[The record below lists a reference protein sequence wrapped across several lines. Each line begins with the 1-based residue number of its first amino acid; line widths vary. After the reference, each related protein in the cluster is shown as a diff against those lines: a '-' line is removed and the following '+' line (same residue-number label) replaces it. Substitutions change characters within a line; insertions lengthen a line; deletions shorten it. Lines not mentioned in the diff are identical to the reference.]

1 MAVATTGVHKD
12 TAGTSPHP
20 PSLPPPL
27 KWAGGKRWLAPRLA
41 EMYRPFRHLR
51 WVEPFVGGLGIALY
65 VRPERALLNDIN
77 HHVINF
83 YRWLQR
89 GLLITIDL
97 KNDPD
102 AYYEYRRRFNE
113 LIKAGRDRSKE
124 AAMLFYYLNRTGFNG
139 LCRFNRKGEF
149 NVPFGRYKTI
159 NYIKDFSSYTE
170 VLKNWEFTSVDFEKL
185 SLGEEDFI
193 YADPPYDVE
202 FTSYS
207 STDFSWKDQVRLARW
222 LAKHP
227 GPVVASNQATARI
240 LDLYE
245 GLGFQIEIIEAPRRI
260 SSNGNREPAL
270 EMLAW
275 RNLSSEHMAPR
286 NTNTGNVLEV
296 MMQHALSR
304 GGYTYFLRGSGQSAQ
319 RTFEEPIPSTKPKHE
334 YVLDG
339 LAICPKTKAR
349 IGISAKWQQ
358 VSGTAEEKVA
368 LETIRLLKL
377 VERGDI
383 DRAYLVM
390 GGDGWSLKDFFLSKE
405 FINLFASPA
414 KDRVH
419 LVTLDQFV
427 SMANATRL

>member
-1 MAVATTGVHKD
+1 MPVDSVHESKQGIEPR
-12 TAGTSPHP
+12 THQ
-20 PSLPPPL
+20 LPPPL
-27 KWAGGKRWLAPRLA
+27 KWAGGKRWLAPRL
-41 EMYRPFRHLR
+41 ENMYRPFRHLR
-51 WVEPFVGGLGIALY
+51 WVEPFVGGLGVALY
-65 VRPERALLNDIN
+65 VHPEKALLNDIN
-77 HHVINF
+77 QHVINF

-89 GLLITIDL
+89 GLVVTITLENDSDL
-97 KNDPD
+97 
-102 AYYEYRRRFNE
+102 YYKHRSRLNE
-113 LIKAGRDRSKE
+113 LIRQGKERSQE

-159 NYIKDFSSYTE
+159 NYIKDFSAYAE
-170 VLKNWEFTSVDFEKL
+170 VLRRWEFTSVDFEAL
-185 SLGEEDFI
+185 SVGEEDFI

-207 STDFSWKDQVRLARW
+207 SVEFTWQDQVRLARW
-222 LAKHP
+222 LASRP
-227 GPVVASNQATARI
+227 GPVVASNQATSRI
-240 LDLYE
+240 LELYDD
-245 GLGFQIEIIEAPRRI
+245 LGFHIEIVEAPRRI

-296 MMQHALSR
+296 MMQHALTR
-304 GGYTYFLRGSGQSAQ
+304 GGYTFFLRGSGQTAQ
-319 RTFEEPIPSTKPKHE
+319 RTFDEPIPSTKARHKF
-334 YVLDG
+334 VLDG
-339 LAICPKTKAR
+339 LAICPDTGAR

-358 VSGTAEEKVA
+358 VGGTAEEKVA
-368 LETIRLLKL
+368 LETLRLLKL

-390 GGDGWSLKDFFLSKE
+390 GGDGWSLKDYFLSDDFME
-405 FINLFASPA
+405 SFASPA
-414 KDRVH
+414 KDHVR

-427 SMANATRL
+427 SLANAAQL

>member
-1 MAVATTGVHKD
+1 MPVDSVHESKQSIEPR
-12 TAGTSPHP
+12 THQ
-20 PSLPPPL
+20 LPPPL
-27 KWAGGKRWLAPRLA
+27 KWAGGKRWLAPRL
-41 EMYRPFRHLR
+41 ENMYRPFRHLR
-51 WVEPFVGGLGIALY
+51 WVEPFVGGLGVALY
-65 VRPERALLNDIN
+65 VHPEKALLNDIN
-77 HHVINF
+77 QHVINF

-89 GLLITIDL
+89 GLVVTIAL
-97 KNDPD
+97 KNDSD
-102 AYYEYRRRFNE
+102 LYYKHRSRLNE
-113 LIKAGRDRSKE
+113 LIRQGKERSQE

-159 NYIKDFSSYTE
+159 NYIKDFSAYAE
-170 VLKNWEFTSVDFEKL
+170 VLRRWEFTSVDFEAL
-185 SLGEEDFI
+185 SVGEEDFI

-207 STDFSWKDQVRLARW
+207 SVEFTWQDQVRLARW
-222 LAKHP
+222 LASRP
-227 GPVVASNQATARI
+227 GPVVASNQATSRI
-240 LDLYE
+240 LELYDD
-245 GLGFQIEIIEAPRRI
+245 LGFHIEIVEAPRRI

-296 MMQHALSR
+296 MMQHALTR
-304 GGYTYFLRGSGQSAQ
+304 GGYTFFLRGSGQTAQ
-319 RTFEEPIPSTKPKHE
+319 RTFDEPIPSTKARHKF
-334 YVLDG
+334 VLDG
-339 LAICPKTKAR
+339 LAICPDTGAR

-358 VSGTAEEKVA
+358 VGGTAEEKVA
-368 LETIRLLKL
+368 LETLRLLKL

-390 GGDGWSLKDFFLSKE
+390 GGDGWSLKDYFLSDDFME
-405 FINLFASPA
+405 SFASPA
-414 KDRVH
+414 KDHVR

-427 SMANATRL
+427 SLANAAQL

>member
-1 MAVATTGVHKD
+1 MPVDSVHESKQSIEPR
-12 TAGTSPHP
+12 THQ
-20 PSLPPPL
+20 LPPPL
-27 KWAGGKRWLAPRLA
+27 KWAGGKRWLAPRL
-41 EMYRPFRHLR
+41 ENMYRPFRHLR
-51 WVEPFVGGLGIALY
+51 WVEPFVGGLGVALY
-65 VRPERALLNDIN
+65 VHPEKALLNDIN
-77 HHVINF
+77 QHVINF

-89 GLLITIDL
+89 GLVVTITLENDSDL
-97 KNDPD
+97 
-102 AYYEYRRRFNE
+102 YYKHRSRLNE
-113 LIKAGRDRSKE
+113 LIRQGKERSQE

-159 NYIKDFSSYTE
+159 NYTKDFSAYAE
-170 VLKNWEFTSVDFEKL
+170 VLRRWEFTSVDFEAL
-185 SLGEEDFI
+185 SVGEEDFI

-207 STDFSWKDQVRLARW
+207 SVEFTWQDQVRLARW
-222 LAKHP
+222 LASRP
-227 GPVVASNQATARI
+227 GPVVASNQATSRI
-240 LDLYE
+240 LELYDD
-245 GLGFQIEIIEAPRRI
+245 LGFHIEIVEAPRRI

-296 MMQHALSR
+296 MMQHALTR
-304 GGYTYFLRGSGQSAQ
+304 GGYTFFLRGSGQTAQ
-319 RTFEEPIPSTKPKHE
+319 RTFDEPIPSTKARHKF
-334 YVLDG
+334 VLDG
-339 LAICPKTKAR
+339 LAICPDTGAR

-358 VSGTAEEKVA
+358 VGGTAEEKVA
-368 LETIRLLKL
+368 LETLRLLKL

-390 GGDGWSLKDFFLSKE
+390 GGDGWSLKDYFLSDDFME
-405 FINLFASPA
+405 SFASPA
-414 KDRVH
+414 KDHVR

-427 SMANATRL
+427 SLANAAQL

>member
-1 MAVATTGVHKD
+1 MPVAGVQKNKRS
-12 TAGTSPHP
+12 TE
-20 PSLPPPL
+20 PSTHQLPPPL

-41 EMYRPFRHLR
+41 DMYRPFRHLR
-51 WVEPFVGGLGIALY
+51 WVEPFVGGLGVALY
-65 VRPERALLNDIN
+65 VRPEKALLSDIN
-77 HHVINF
+77 QHVINF
-83 YRWLQR
+83 YQWLQR
-89 GLLITIDL
+89 GLLITINLENDSDL
-97 KNDPD
+97 
-102 AYYEYRRRFNE
+102 YYKHRGRLNE
-113 LIKAGRDRSKE
+113 LIRQGNERSRE

-159 NYIKDFSSYTE
+159 NYIKDFSAYTE
-170 VLKNWEFTSVDFEKL
+170 ALRRWEFASVDFEAL
-185 SLGEEDFI
+185 SVGDEDFI

-207 STDFSWKDQVRLARW
+207 SVEFAWQDQVRLARW
-222 LAKHP
+222 LASRP

-240 LDLYE
+240 LELYE
-245 GLGFQIEIIEAPRRI
+245 ELGFHIEIVEAPRRI
-260 SSNGNREPAL
+260 SSNGSREPAL

-275 RNLSSEHMAPR
+275 RNLSSEQMAPR

-304 GGYTYFLRGSGQSAQ
+304 GEYTYSLRGSGQTAQ
-319 RTFEEPIPSTKPKHE
+319 RTFDEPIPSTKSRHKF
-334 YVLDG
+334 VLDG
-339 LAICPKTKAR
+339 VAVCPKTGAR

-358 VSGTAEEKVA
+358 TNGTAEEKVA
-368 LETIRLLKL
+368 LETLRLLKL

-390 GGDGWSLKDFFLSKE
+390 GGDGWSLKDYFLSDDFMKS
-405 FINLFASPA
+405 FASPA
-414 KDRVH
+414 KDRVR

-427 SMANATRL
+427 SLANAAQL